1 VKAYE
6 IGDFGKTGNL
16 RPVDRPVP
24 KPGPEQALVR
34 IRATGLNARDLSIM
48 QGDLF
53 GMGIPPTHIPLSDMA
68 GDVVAVGPGV
78 NNVAPGDRVTMT
90 HYWRWLDGNWNETM
104 RQEDYAMNLD
114 GFLVEQAVVP
124 APALIEL
131 PDSMSYEDAS
141 TLQSAGLTAW
151 NAIVENGRVKP
162 GETVVTLGTGGVSVF
177 AMQWA
182 KMKGARVIVT
192 SSSDAKIARMKEL
205 GADDGVNYATSPAW
219 SEGVMALTDG
229 RGADLVVNNVGIAEL
244 DQCLEAC
251 ASNARI
257 MHIGAN
263 PVSPTRKAVTPEAP
277 KRMGLMIM
285 RDLTIKGI
293 IVGSREMF
301 VRLIDEMV
309 ANDIKPVI
317 DRIYDFDQIDEAIAY
332 MARAD
337 KIGKVVIRIP

>member
-1 VKAYE
+1 MKAYE
-6 IGDFGKTGNL
+6 IGDFGKTGHL
-16 RPVDRPVP
+16 RLVDRLVP
-24 KPGPEQALVR
+24 EPGAEQALVR

-48 QGDLF
+48 QGDQF
-53 GMGIPPTHIPLSDMA
+53 GMNIPPTHIPLSDMA

-78 NNVAPGDRVTMT
+78 TSVAPGDRVTMT
-90 HYWRWLDGNWNETM
+90 HYWRWLDGDWNETM

-124 APALIEL
+124 AAALIRL
-131 PDSMSYEDAS
+131 PDNMSYEDAS

-151 NAIVENGRVKP
+151 NAIVENGKVRP

-192 SSSDAKIARMKEL
+192 SSSDDKIARMKKL
-205 GADDGVNYATSPAW
+205 GADDGVNYATMPDW
-219 SEGVMALTDG
+219 SKGVMELTDG

-301 VRLIDEMV
+301 VNLIDQMA

-317 DRIYDFDQIDEAIAY
+317 DRVYDFAQIDEAIAY
-332 MARAD
+332 MAKAD